1 MVTISSPQEVRHV
14 KRISFGDKVMLI
26 VIYVFLSLLA
36 FSALYPFWNAVAVS
50 FNVGVDT
57 AKGGVTFWPREF
69 TTENYKIILQDDR
82 LLNGFFISISR
93 TVIGTATSIFMTAL
107 LAFGMTRTYLIGRK
121 YYTLF
126 FIFTLYFGGGLIPTY
141 LLIRSLGL
149 MDSNLVFIIPSLIS
163 VWNMIIFR
171 TFFRG
176 LPVGLEESAH
186 IDGCSNW
193 GTFFRII
200 LPLSGPVIATLALLT
215 AVGHWNDWFLPSI
228 YITSDHLLPIQTIL
242 RQTLNANIVSGSSS
256 VLDSASV
263 ALLDQARQITSK
275 SLTMAMMI
283 VVTLPIILVYPF
295 VQKYFVKGVLVGSL
309 KE

>member
-1 MVTISSPQEVRHV
+1 ML
-14 KRISFGDKVMLI
+14 KRISFSDKVSLI
-26 VIYVFLSLLA
+26 VIYILLGLLA

-57 AKGGVTFWPREF
+57 AKGGITFWPREF

-82 LLNGFFISISR
+82 LLNGFFISVSR
-93 TVIGTATSIFMTAL
+93 TVIGTATSIFMTAI

-121 YYTLF
+121 FYTLF
-126 FIFTLYFGGGLIPTY
+126 FIFTLYFSGGLIPTY
-141 LLIRSLGL
+141 LLTRSLGL
-149 MDSNLVFIIPSLIS
+149 MDNFLVFIIPGLIS

-171 TFFRG
+171 TFFKG
-176 LPVGLEESAH
+176 LPAGLEESAN

-200 LPLSGPVIATLALLT
+200 LPLSGPVIATLSLLT

-228 YITSDHLLPIQTIL
+228 YITSDNLLPIQTIL
-242 RQTLNANIVSGSSS
+242 RQTLNANIVSGSST
-256 VLDSASV
+256 VLDSGSV
-263 ALLDQARQITSK
+263 ELLEKAKQITSK

-283 VVTLPIILVYPF
+283 VVTLPIIAVYPF
-295 VQKYFVKGVLVGSL
+295 VQKYFVKGVMVGSM

>member
-1 MVTISSPQEVRHV
+1 ML
-14 KRISFGDKVMLI
+14 KRISFSDKVTLI

-57 AKGGVTFWPREF
+57 AKGGITFWPREF
-69 TTENYKIILQDDR
+69 TTENYNIILQDDR
-82 LLNGFFISISR
+82 LLNGFFISVSR
-93 TVIGTATSIFMTAL
+93 TIIGTATSIFMTAL
-107 LAFGMTRTYLIGRK
+107 LAFGMTRSYLIGRK

-149 MDSNLVFIIPSLIS
+149 MDSFLVFIIPSLIS

-171 TFFRG
+171 TFFKG
-176 LPVGLEESAH
+176 LPVGLEESAN

-228 YITSDHLLPIQTIL
+228 YITNDNLLPIQTIL
-242 RQTLNANIVSGSSS
+242 RQTLNANIVTGSSS
-256 VLDSASV
+256 VLDSAST
-263 ALLDQARQITSK
+263 ALLENARQITSK

>member
-1 MVTISSPQEVRHV
+1 ML

-93 TVIGTATSIFMTAL
+93 TIIGTATSIFMTAL

-149 MDSNLVFIIPSLIS
+149 MDSFLVFIIPSLIS

-228 YITSDHLLPIQTIL
+228 YITSDYLLPIQTIL

-283 VVTLPIILVYPF
+283 VVTLPIILIYPF

>member
-1 MVTISSPQEVRHV
+1 ML
-14 KRISFGDKVMLI
+14 KRISLGDKIMLI
-26 VIYVFLSLLA
+26 TIYILLSLLA

-57 AKGGVTFWPREF
+57 AKGGITFWPREF
-69 TTENYKIILQDDR
+69 TLENYKIILEDER
-82 LLNGFFISISR
+82 LTNGFIISISR
-93 TVIGTATSIFMTAL
+93 TIIGTATSIFMTAL
-107 LAFGMTRTYLIGRK
+107 LAFGMTRTYLIGRGF
-121 YYTLF
+121 YMVF
-126 FIFTLYFGGGLIPTY
+126 FIFTMYFGGGLIPTY
-141 LLIRSLGL
+141 LLIRSVGL
-149 MDSNLVFIIPSLIS
+149 MDSFLVFIIPSLIS

-171 TFFRG
+171 TFFKG
-176 LPVGLEESAH
+176 LPVGLEESAS

-228 YITSDHLLPIQTIL
+228 YITSDTLLPIQTIL
-242 RQTLNANIVSGSSS
+242 RQTLNSNIVSNSSG
-256 VLDSASV
+256 VLDSASA
-263 ALLDQARQITSK
+263 ALLEQSKQITSK

>member
-1 MVTISSPQEVRHV
+1 ML
-14 KRISFGDKVMLI
+14 KRISFSDKVTLI

-57 AKGGVTFWPREF
+57 AKGGITFWPREF
-69 TTENYKIILQDDR
+69 TTENYNIILQDDR
-82 LLNGFFISISR
+82 LLNGFFISVSR
-93 TVIGTATSIFMTAL
+93 TIVGTATSIFMTAL
-107 LAFGMTRTYLIGRK
+107 LAFGMTRSYLIGRK

-149 MDSNLVFIIPSLIS
+149 MDSFLVFVIPSLIS

-171 TFFRG
+171 TFFKG
-176 LPVGLEESAH
+176 LPAGLEESAN

-228 YITSDHLLPIQTIL
+228 YITNDNLLPIQTIL
-242 RQTLNANIVSGSSS
+242 RQTLNANIVTGSSS
-256 VLDSASV
+256 VLDSAST
-263 ALLDQARQITSK
+263 ALLENARQITSK